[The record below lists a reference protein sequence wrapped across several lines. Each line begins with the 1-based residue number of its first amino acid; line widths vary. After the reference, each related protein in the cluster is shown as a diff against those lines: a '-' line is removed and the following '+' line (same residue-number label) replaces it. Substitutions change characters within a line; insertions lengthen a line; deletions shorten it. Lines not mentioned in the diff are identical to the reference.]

1 MGNPKINIEFFIQNS
16 AVERSEDLINLTQ
29 RLPKEFTIQKFGSS
43 DRISELHDYKGKK
56 NDAYKNFLSL
66 NPNGPLT
73 LRLAKFTLNYF
84 GEESLGPHHN
94 SISLFAR
101 AQKFES
107 RVSAIDIAWEHFIPD
122 GKAFYQSF
130 TGYMAKASDPRYGQ
144 KDAEDVNRFNILV
157 NYPIISV
164 ATGEYAGEAGH
175 NGYPLDH
182 LDLLPGLMW
191 RIGMGEHH
199 FEKYNISPEEIS
211 KVCVSTE
218 ETTAANGDKL
228 WKFQS
233 REDPLDWRDSY
244 NRQLKLDR
252 PDVFFDIAP
261 LRERFAAP
269 VDIKDSG
276 LGDELDKLFKRALIE
291 LYPESATRGIKV

>member
-1 MGNPKINIEFFIQNS
+1 MSVLKIGIFHVIEGCLLNDRQSLSNFIEILPDDFAITKYGESEISSELDKFSGYNSESYRHFLRIKSDYTHFRMKSFSFNWMLHEEDKEAWVFFSANARSFAQKHKKMGQAWADFSPDSHGFSYQYLGFAAS
-16 AVERSEDLINLTQ
+16 VSD
-29 RLPKEFTIQKFGSS
+29 PKFGQ
-43 DRISELHDYKGKK
+43 E
-56 NDAYKNFLSL
+56 
-66 NPNGPLT
+66 
-73 LRLAKFTLNYF
+73 
-84 GEESLGPHHN
+84 
-94 SISLFAR
+94 
-101 AQKFES
+101 
-107 RVSAIDIAWEHFIPD
+107 
-122 GKAFYQSF
+122 
-130 TGYMAKASDPRYGQ
+130 
-144 KDAEDVNRFNILV
+144 DAEDVNRFSLLLE
-157 NYPIISV
+157 YPV
-164 ATGEYAGEAGH
+164 YHAETGELCSTGGQDANHFRY
-175 NGYPLDH
+175 

-244 NRQLKLDR
+244 DRQLKLGR

-261 LRERFAAP
+261 LRERFADP

-276 LGDELDKLFKRALIE
+276 RGDELDKLFKRALIE

>member
-1 MGNPKINIEFFIQNS
+1 MTNLKLGLYMDIKGTYLSSELQVSDFVQN
-16 AVERSEDLINLTQ
+16 
-29 RLPKEFTIQKFGSS
+29 LPKPFLIRKFGTSEIA
-43 DRISELHDYKGKK
+43 RELHNFSGFGSKEYQEFMQKAGDYFHLRM
-56 NDAYKNFLSL
+56 NDYIFNWLLDHSGQFAN
-66 NPNGPLT
+66 
-73 LRLAKFTLNYF
+73 
-84 GEESLGPHHN
+84 
-94 SISLFAR
+94 ISLRAS
-101 AQKFES
+101 AQKFEKK
-107 RVSAIDIAWEHFIPD
+107 RDQIDSAWEFFTPD
-122 GKAFYQSF
+122 GAGFYHSY
-130 TGYMAKASDPRYGQ
+130 TGYSAHSMVADGEQSNSEYVQRYGITIQ
-144 KDAEDVNRFNILV
+144 YPRFHAE
-157 NYPIISV
+157 
-164 ATGEYAGEAGH
+164 TGDFLGNVKGERPALR
-175 NGYPLDH
+175 Y

-244 NRQLKLDR
+244 ERQLKLNR

-261 LRERFAAP
+261 LRKRFADP

-276 LGDELDKLFKRALIE
+276 RGDELDKLFKRALIE